1 MSIVFKESDKQT
13 GVQTQVH
20 DLDNKVV
27 IEKSYDAQPFIEH
40 AAEMRAATD
49 GEKWGEFRYVGT
61 VPMAE
66 LATML
71 RQDGTLD
78 QKRAMAWLKAN
89 PQMVAFSKLL
99 K

>member
-13 GVQTQVH
+13 GVNTRVH

-27 IEKSYDAQPFIEH
+27 IEKSYDAQPFIES
-40 AAEMRAATD
+40 AAEMRAKTD
-49 GEKWGEFRYVGT
+49 GEKWGEMRYVGT
-61 VPMAE
+61 IPMAE

-89 PQMVAFSKLL
+89 PQMVAFSKFL